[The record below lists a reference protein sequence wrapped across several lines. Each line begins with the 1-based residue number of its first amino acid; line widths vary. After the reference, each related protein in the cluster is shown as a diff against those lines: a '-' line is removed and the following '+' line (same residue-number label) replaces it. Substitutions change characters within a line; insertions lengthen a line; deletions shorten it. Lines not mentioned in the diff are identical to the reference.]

1 MGVSINLLDTPFIV
15 VVAVLSNYPS
25 LIIFSNSSI

>member
-15 VVAVLSNYPS
+15 MVELNYPS